1 MNKKITIT
9 ILIIITITISSITY
23 STTNLENVKNED
35 SLQNEENV
43 QITSILD
50 RINQDKI
57 KNDNSEKKYIPT
69 DREWVKIGPFEI
81 DRTQYALGEKIFI
94 NINNMPENMK
104 GELRFTKII
113 NATHD
118 KVYKNIQFDGLQKQV
133 SKFYVGMYPSVSAG
147 FCNSE
152 DMIGDWEIIFSGTEL
167 VSHKFKIT
175 EVIVPGLEDSFEP
188 VC

>member
-1 MNKKITIT
+1 MIT
-9 ILIIITITISSITY
+9 ILIIITITISSITIFSITY

-43 QITSILD
+43 EITSILD
-50 RINQDKI
+50 KINQDKI
-57 KNDNSEKKYIPT
+57 KNDNSEKKYIPI
-69 DREWVKIGPFEI
+69 DREWTTIGPFEI
-81 DRTQYALGEKIFI
+81 DRTQYVLGEKIFI

-104 GELRFTKII
+104 GELKITKII
-113 NATHD
+113 NATHG
-118 KVYKNIQFDGLQKQV
+118 KIYKNIQFDGSQKQV
-133 SKFYVGMYPSVSAG
+133 SKIYVGIYPSVPAG

-152 DMIGDWEIIFSGTEL
+152 DIVGDWIIVFSGTEL